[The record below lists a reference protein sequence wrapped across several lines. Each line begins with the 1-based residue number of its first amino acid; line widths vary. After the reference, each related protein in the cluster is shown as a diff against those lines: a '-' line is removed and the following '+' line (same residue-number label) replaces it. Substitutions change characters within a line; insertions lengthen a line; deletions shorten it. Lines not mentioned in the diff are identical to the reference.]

1 MPEETDKFEKLVKQI
16 GTTLALLG
24 GTVAVFYALGFLVV
38 QCFINSADVAGM
50 FWFSREYYEEA
61 GGKFLVEIV
70 RTPLMKPAFF
80 VLYLAFL
87 VYLIPG
93 QEAFSKISSEGGF
106 GKKIAEI
113 YRLNR
118 IKAGFFLSITTVTY
132 FFVAYFGRW
141 AGSRFFVDSV
151 MPVFFWSQ
159 ETPNEQKSALLFFS
173 LTVPVI
179 VALAVFIRRLFK
191 NDSSKSQFGTA
202 ISLYILFVSILPISY
217 GRYLYD
223 IKAVP
228 ISNPKRMYELSKI
241 TSDLTSSS
249 KMWFLGRFGGKYLF
263 LRKDNL
269 ITDPNV
275 DIRNIALGR
284 TEGVVESLNEADVK
298 HMNFTLERADSLR
311 SLMKASKA
319 GVFEQEAQAVF
330 DDIFKGKGSQ

>member
-1 MPEETDKFEKLVKQI
+1 MAEDQDRFEKLVQQI
-16 GTTLALLG
+16 GSTLAALG
-24 GTVAVFYALGFLVV
+24 SAVAVFYALGFLVV

-93 QEAFSKISSEGGF
+93 QEAFSKVSSEGGF
-106 GKKIAEI
+106 GKKITEI
-113 YRLNR
+113 YRQNR

-132 FFVAYFGRW
+132 FFVAYFDRW
-141 AGSRFFVDSV
+141 AGSRFFVDYV

-159 ETPNEQKSALLFFS
+159 DTPSEQKSALLFFS
-173 LTVPVI
+173 LTVPV
-179 VALAVFIRRLFK
+179 VFALAVFIRRLFK
-191 NDSSKSQFGTA
+191 NSASKGRLGAAVF
-202 ISLYILFVSILPISY
+202 LYILFVSILPISY

-228 ISNPKRMYELSKI
+228 INNPKRMYELSNIK
-241 TSDLTSSS
+241 SDLSNAS

-269 ITDPNV
+269 ITDPKA
-275 DIRNIALGR
+275 DIHTIALGR

-298 HMNFTLERADSLR
+298 NMNFTLERADSLR
-311 SLMKASKA
+311 SLMKASKT
-319 GVFEQEAQAVF
+319 GVFVREAEKVF
-330 DDIFKGKGSQ
+330 DDIFNGKGDQ